1 MQTELVKVN
10 VMYNGLYM
18 MYVLYS
24 TLYRLCVLFCF
35 FYSFLFSVWSFY
47 MTSSGVNSALCMSM
61 CIRSLCMLMQ
71 VHNYIQYVLYTAV
84 CTTLCV
90 YVLQHQYTAG
100 CCLEI
105 VPPSLSYP
113 GSYVHV
119 MDAAP
124 FLHHS
129 QPMDG
134 HMTSDPMS
142 PPPEGEGLR
151 TSLVSQ
157 LEYYFSKEN
166 LSSDKYLCEYHL

>member
-1 MQTELVKVN
+1 
-10 VMYNGLYM
+10 
-18 MYVLYS
+18 MYVDAGTQLHV
-24 TLYRLCVLFCF
+24 C
-35 FYSFLFSVWSFY
+35 
-47 MTSSGVNSALCMSM
+47 
-61 CIRSLCMLMQ
+61 
-71 VHNYIQYVLYTAV
+71 AV

-90 YVLQHQYTAG
+90 YVLRHRYTAG
-100 CCLEI
+100 CCQEI

-166 LSSDKYLCEYHL
+166 LSSDKYLCEYHFLLIVGGCGFGLLGSVIDSVAVVVRLWLSYCGSV